1 MKKSGCIMAVM
12 MLALAGP
19 LMVRAQTLA
28 FQQDSLLAMN
38 AKVSSKIAILS
49 APGLDL
55 GSIDPVK
62 GNVGSAT
69 IVIMSNSASWVF
81 AVWAEKG
88 ALTMVVNNLFVT
100 DPGATVIPYT
110 FTFNEAG
117 TNTPT
122 ARILNATLPT
132 GSEKAIS
139 VKFTSRTTGGSAG
152 QGFVYKITVPP
163 CPPGIEWEAGFYRDI
178 IYVSVA
184 AL

>member
-1 MKKSGCIMAVM
+1 MMAI
-12 MLALAGP
+12 LFALVWP
-19 LMVRAQTLA
+19 SMVKAQTLA
-28 FQQDSLLAMN
+28 FQQDSLLQMN
-38 AKVSSKIAILS
+38 AKVSNKIEILS

-69 IVIMSNSASWVF
+69 IVIMSNASSWAF
-81 AVWAEKG
+81 TVWAEKG

-100 DPGATVIPYT
+100 DPSATVIPYT

-122 ARILNATLPT
+122 ARILNATLPA

-139 VKFTSRTTGGSAG
+139 VKFTSRTTGGSGG